1 MKKSADKIDHIA
13 IRLTGETV
21 ETAVHLHAGVF
32 IPVEGTAHHAVPV
45 YSEAVQLRCLPG
57 RDGVLYVRKD
67 RGATLRPNGWGTGER
82 IKTDELAAKVEEL
95 LKTEKTGTIEVPVE
109 VIKCTKTAEDIKA
122 NMQKLG
128 SYSTVSTN
136 TANGNH
142 NMKLAANATNGTI
155 LQPGEQFS
163 FNGTT
168 GNTTNGSNGYLP
180 ATAISGGEFIQEY
193 GGGICQVSSTIYG
206 AALRSNMTIVTRYNH
221 TYPSSY
227 VPIGL
232 DATVS
237 YGSLDFVFRNDTDY
251 PVYIAAGMD
260 GTTVWVTFYGY
271 QSPEYDTIEPSA
283 WITENFSKPTAEYN
297 TDNSLAPN
305 PNPLSAARL
314 KRSGNPGY
322 KTAASRTYY
331 KNGVAVKTE
340 TLPSS
345 YYPAF
350 ADVYVIPPKGGSV
363 PDPEPTPEPEPE
375 PTPPPSSSEQPPSSS
390 EAPPVSSDTQT
401 SSSEA
406 NNSEGNS
413 SYSSN

>member
-1 MKKSADKIDHIA
+1 M
-13 IRLTGETV
+13 
-21 ETAVHLHAGVF
+21 
-32 IPVEGTAHHAVPV
+32 
-45 YSEAVQLRCLPG
+45 YQ
-57 RDGVLYVRKD
+57 
-67 RGATLRPNGWGTGER
+67 
-82 IKTDELAAKVEEL
+82 
-95 LKTEKTGTIEVPVE
+95 
-109 VIKCTKTAEDIKA
+109 TAEDIKA

-283 WITENFSKPTAEYN
+283 WITENISKPTAEYN

-314 KRSGNPGY
+314 KRSGNPGIRQRQ
-322 KTAASRTYY
+322 AAPII
-331 KNGVAVKTE
+331 KMAW
-340 TLPSS
+340 L
-345 YYPAF
+345 
-350 ADVYVIPPKGGSV
+350 
-363 PDPEPTPEPEPE
+363 
-375 PTPPPSSSEQPPSSS
+375 
-390 EAPPVSSDTQT
+390 
-401 SSSEA
+401 
-406 NNSEGNS
+406 
-413 SYSSN
+413 

>member
-1 MKKSADKIDHIA
+1 M
-13 IRLTGETV
+13 V
-21 ETAVHLHAGVF
+21 
-32 IPVEGTAHHAVPV
+32 
-45 YSEAVQLRCLPG
+45 
-57 RDGVLYVRKD
+57 
-67 RGATLRPNGWGTGER
+67 
-82 IKTDELAAKVEEL
+82 AKVEEL

-237 YGSLDFVFRNDTDY
+237 YGSLDFVFRKDR
-251 PVYIAAGMD
+251 
-260 GTTVWVTFYGY
+260 
-271 QSPEYDTIEPSA
+271 
-283 WITENFSKPTAEYN
+283 K
-297 TDNSLAPN
+297 
-305 PNPLSAARL
+305 
-314 KRSGNPGY
+314 
-322 KTAASRTYY
+322 
-331 KNGVAVKTE
+331 
-340 TLPSS
+340 
-345 YYPAF
+345 
-350 ADVYVIPPKGGSV
+350 SV
-363 PDPEPTPEPEPE
+363 
-375 PTPPPSSSEQPPSSS
+375 
-390 EAPPVSSDTQT
+390 V
-401 SSSEA
+401 
-406 NNSEGNS
+406 
-413 SYSSN
+413 

>member
-1 MKKSADKIDHIA
+1 
-13 IRLTGETV
+13 
-21 ETAVHLHAGVF
+21 
-32 IPVEGTAHHAVPV
+32 
-45 YSEAVQLRCLPG
+45 
-57 RDGVLYVRKD
+57 
-67 RGATLRPNGWGTGER
+67 
-82 IKTDELAAKVEEL
+82 
-95 LKTEKTGTIEVPVE
+95 
-109 VIKCTKTAEDIKA
+109 
-122 NMQKLG
+122 
-128 SYSTVSTN
+128 
-136 TANGNH
+136 
-142 NMKLAANATNGTI
+142 MKLAANATNGTI

-168 GNTTNGSNGYLP
+168 GNTTNGSNGCYRLP
-180 ATAISGGEFIQEY
+180 LFPAESLFKSMVVVFVKYPLPFTALL
-193 GGGICQVSSTIYG
+193 
-206 AALRSNMTIVTRYNH
+206 LRSNMTIVTRYNH

-283 WITENFSKPTAEYN
+283 WITENISKPTAEYN

-331 KNGVAVKTE
+331 KNGVAVKQKHCHPVIILLLQMFMSSRQKAAVSLTPNQHRSRNQNQLRLRPLQSSPH
-340 TLPSS
+340 LPLKHLR
-345 YYPAF
+345 YHLIPKRLPLKRIIQREIVRIHQINLPKRGTVFILYPLF
-350 ADVYVIPPKGGSV
+350 LDKDIDFS
-363 PDPEPTPEPEPE
+363 T
-375 PTPPPSSSEQPPSSS
+375 
-390 EAPPVSSDTQT
+390 
-401 SSSEA
+401 
-406 NNSEGNS
+406 
-413 SYSSN
+413 